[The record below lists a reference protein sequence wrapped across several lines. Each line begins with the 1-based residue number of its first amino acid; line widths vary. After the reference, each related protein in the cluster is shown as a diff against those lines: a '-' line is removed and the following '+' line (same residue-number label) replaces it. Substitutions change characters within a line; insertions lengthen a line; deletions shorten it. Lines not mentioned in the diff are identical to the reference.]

1 MSPENQSVFLAPEKG
16 EFSMSYRI
24 LQFMKMVFFE
34 VLSWLVGL
42 VLENWVDGIDMHL
55 QTVKT

>member
-1 MSPENQSVFLAPEKG
+1 
-16 EFSMSYRI
+16 
-24 LQFMKMVFFE
+24 MKMLFFE

-55 QTVKT
+55 QNKPCLKDRAYNINKQLKT